1 MGIELKEKEIEK
13 RQLRKKKLKLS
24 VKEINSAGNEGEIV
38 EKQELWV
45 ALEKNDR
52 QSRREFESEIIEK
65 MGSILM

>member
-1 MGIELKEKEIEK
+1 MSG
-13 RQLRKKKLKLS
+13 
-24 VKEINSAGNEGEIV
+24 KEINSAGNEGEIV

-52 QSRREFESEIIEK
+52 QVRREFESEIIEK